1 MFHKV
6 STLQEGAEVELD
18 AVQLVHGSPLRSWV
32 DPANWDFQS
41 SQADAVEGVYST
53 DAKDDCI
60 Q

>member
-1 MFHKV
+1 M
-6 STLQEGAEVELD
+6 QEGAEVELD

-41 SQADAVEGVYST
+41 SQADAVERVYST